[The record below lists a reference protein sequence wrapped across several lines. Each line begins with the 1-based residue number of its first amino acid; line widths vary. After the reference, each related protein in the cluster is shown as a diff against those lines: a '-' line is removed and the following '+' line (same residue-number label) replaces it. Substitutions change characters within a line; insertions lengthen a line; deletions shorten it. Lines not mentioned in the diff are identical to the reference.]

1 MEELAGPLAPVA
13 HGRDGPAAADLARDA
28 VDVGEPRQPLLTTIR
43 AHVLAGTPVTAA
55 SASGEGSM
63 DGRASQTASS
73 TSGGVDPASLRGLLG
88 RSDSGS
94 PRRARESH
102 FEAVWRLTPIWRAT
116 ADTRSPPATREAS
129 SSRPRA

>member
-1 MEELAGPLAPVA
+1 
-13 HGRDGPAAADLARDA
+13 
-28 VDVGEPRQPLLTTIR
+28 
-43 AHVLAGTPVTAA
+43 
-55 SASGEGSM
+55 M
-63 DGRASQTASS
+63 DERASQTASS

-102 FEAVWRLTPIWRAT
+102 FEAVWRPTPIWRAT

-129 SSRPRA
+129 SSRPLGVSLALGCWDMGGPPSLQA